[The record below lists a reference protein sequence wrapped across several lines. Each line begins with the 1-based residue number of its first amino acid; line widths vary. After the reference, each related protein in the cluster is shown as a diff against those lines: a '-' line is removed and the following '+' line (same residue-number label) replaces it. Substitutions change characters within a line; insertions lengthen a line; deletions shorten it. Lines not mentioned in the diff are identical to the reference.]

1 MQTKNILVGMFDDDA
16 VFLKAIKSLRSEGM
30 VIDDAFMPFPVHG
43 FEEAL
48 GMKDSKL
55 HVGGFWAGFTGFVF
69 FFFFILFTTNAVIP
83 GFSWPNNW
91 GGKPDFSLMAW
102 VPILFEVTVL
112 SAAVSMFF
120 AFIIR
125 NTLFPGKKPI
135 VFDERLTDDHFAIT
149 FDTSKLDQEALA
161 KAKELLQSTG
171 AIEIKEAITE
181 KNRLLNI
188 R

>member
-1 MQTKNILVGMFDDDA
+1 MDTKNILVGLFDDDA
-16 VFLKAIKSLRSEGM
+16 VFLKAIKEIRSEG
-30 VIDDAFMPFPVHG
+30 VRIDDAFMPFPVHG

-48 GMKDSKL
+48 GMKETKL
-55 HVGGFWAGFTGFVF
+55 HVGGFWMGLTGLT
-69 FFFFILFTTNAVIP
+69 LFTIFIFTTTNPQIP

-91 GGKPDFSLMAW
+91 GGKPDLSILAW

-125 NTLFPGKKPI
+125 NTLYPGKKPI
-135 VFDERLTDDHFAIT
+135 VFDERLTDHMFAIT
-149 FDTSKLDQEALA
+149 FDMSNMDESKMSEVKDML
-161 KAKELLQSTG
+161 KTHGSV
-171 AIEIKEAITE
+171 EIKEAITE

>member
-1 MQTKNILVGMFDDDA
+1 MQTKKILVGMFDDDA
-16 VFLKAIKSLRSEGM
+16 VFLKAIKSIRSEGLT
-30 VIDDAFMPFPVHG
+30 IDDAFMPFPVHG

-48 GMKDSKL
+48 GMKESKL
-55 HVGGFWAGFTGFVF
+55 HVGGFWVGLTGLTLFFLFIVFV
-69 FFFFILFTTNAVIP
+69 TNPIRD

-91 GGKPDFSLMAW
+91 GGKPNFSLMAW

-149 FDTSKLDQEALA
+149 FNLEKLDDDSIN

-171 AIEIKEAITE
+171 ATEIKEAITE